1 MKKLL
6 CIDGNSILN
15 RQFYGIRPLSTPD
28 GFPTNALFGLVNVL
42 SKQIDTLRPDFA
54 AVAFDLKAP
63 TFRHKAYA
71 EYKAGRKPMP
81 EDLARQ
87 LPVAKEFCRAM
98 GLTVLELEGY
108 EADDILGTL
117 SAMAENEGECEAYVL
132 TGDRDSLQLISDKT
146 RVLLATN
153 TDTVTMD
160 EAAFFEKYGVR
171 ADQFVDVKALMGDS
185 SDNIPGVPGVGE
197 KTAFK
202 LIAEVG
208 SLDKI
213 YENLDAIKLTPSV
226 RIKMENGRES
236 AFMSREL
243 ATIKRDV
250 PLGIEL
256 SNISHNGILRSELRA
271 LLLKYNLM
279 SALKRLGLDREE
291 AADNAVSV
299 DSADSS
305 ASNSENHTPK
315 ELCADDFKSLDGEF
329 YAISVS
335 EEKAVISDGE
345 EIYHTDF
352 CPAFAEFIRGKKII
366 AYDCKTLYKAL
377 EEKGILFRD
386 CYFDVMLGAYV
397 DDSSRSGYPMESLVG
412 SYLGDAHDANIP
424 DAYYAAKMWQ
434 KIEKRLS
441 ESGQIDLL
449 YNIEMPLAAVLCDIE
464 NEGFMIDRE
473 GIAGYGEELEEEAR
487 ALEFRIFMAA
497 GGEFN
502 INSPKQLGEVL
513 FERLMLPH
521 GKKTKT
527 GYSTNAEV
535 LEKLCKYHPIIDD
548 ILEYRQVTK
557 LKSTYVDGLLKA
569 ADADGKCHTTF
580 KQTGTAT
587 GRLSSVNPNLQNI
600 PIRTEAGR
608 RFRKYFIAKSD
619 DRALIDADYS
629 QIELRV
635 LAHVSGDENMID
647 AFLSGDDIH
656 TATSCRV
663 FGVSP
668 EEVTVEMRKRA
679 KAVNFGILY
688 GMGEFSL
695 AEDLKISRFQAKE
708 YIESYLASYPAID
721 KYLHDVAKD
730 ARKDGYVTTMMG
742 RRRYIPELAASNKN
756 MQAFGERVARN
767 SPIQGSSADIIKI
780 AMINVDRKLR
790 ESGLDA
796 KLILQVHDEL
806 LIECA
811 KDCATAVLD
820 LLRKEMENAVALSVP
835 LKVEAN
841 IGDNWLECH

>member
-1 MKKLL
+1 MEKNMKKLL

-28 GFPTNALFGLVNVL
+28 GFPTNALFGMVNVL
-42 SKQIDTLRPDFA
+42 SKQLDAIKPDFA
-54 AVAFDLKAP
+54 AVAFDLKSP

-81 EDLARQ
+81 EDLAKQ
-87 LPVAKEFCRAM
+87 LPVAKELCRAM
-98 GLTVLELEGY
+98 GVHVLELEGY

-117 SAMAENEGECEAYVL
+117 SAMAETEGNTEAYVL

-153 TDTVTMD
+153 TDTLTMD

-185 SDNIPGVPGVGE
+185 SDNIPGVPGIGE

-202 LIAEVG
+202 LIAEEG
-208 SLDKI
+208 SLDNI
-213 YENLDAIKLTPSV
+213 YSRLDEIKLTPSV
-226 RIKMENGRES
+226 RTKMENGKES
-236 AFMSREL
+236 AYISKDL
-243 ATIKRDV
+243 ATIMRNV
-250 PLGIEL
+250 PLGITL
-256 SNISHNGILRSELRA
+256 SDVAHDGMKRAELRA
-271 LLLKYNLM
+271 FLLKYNLM
-279 SALKRLGLDREE
+279 AALKRLGLDKEE
-291 AADNAVSV
+291 VEEVSAVESE
-299 DSADSS
+299 SAVVEGPEVQSLC
-305 ASNSENHTPK
+305 SEG
-315 ELCADDFKSLDGEF
+315 FKTLEGEI
-329 YAISVS
+329 YAISIS
-335 EEKAVISDGE
+335 DEKVYISDGE
-345 EIYHTDF
+345 RVFESDF
-352 CPAFAEFIRGKKII
+352 CPALAEFIGSKKIV
-366 AYDCKTLYKAL
+366 AYDCKSIYKFL
-377 EEKGILFRD
+377 EEKGILWRD

-412 SYLGDAHDANIP
+412 SYLGDSRDESVS

-434 KIEKRLS
+434 KIEERLA

-449 YNIEMPLAAVLCDIE
+449 YNIEMPLAAVLCDME
-464 NEGFMIDRE
+464 NEGFMIDRS
-473 GIAGYGEELEEEAR
+473 GIAAYGEELEEEAR

-497 GGEFN
+497 GDEFN

-513 FERLMLPH
+513 FERLMLPS

-535 LEKLCKYHPIIDD
+535 LEKLRKYHPIIDD

-557 LKSTYVDGLLKA
+557 LKSTYVEGLLKA
-569 ADADGKCHTTF
+569 ADGEGKCHTTF

-608 RFRKYFIAKSD
+608 RFREYFIAKSA
-619 DRALIDADYS
+619 DRVLIDADYS

-647 AFLSGDDIH
+647 AFLSGEDIH

-663 FGVSP
+663 FGVTP
-668 EEVTVEMRKRA
+668 DQVTVEMRKRA

-695 AEDLKISRFQAKE
+695 AEDLKISRLQAKE
-708 YIESYLASYPAID
+708 YIESYLSSYPDID

-730 ARKDGYVTTMMG
+730 AREDGYVTTMLG

-780 AMINVDRKLR
+780 AMINVDKKLR

-806 LIECA
+806 LIESA
-811 KDCATAVLD
+811 ADCAPKVLD
-820 LLRKEMENAVALSVP
+820 LLKSEMESAVELSVP

-841 IGDNWLECH
+841 IGANWLECH